1 MSWASYFR
9 FAWHFSNPAYNEL
22 RIVLFLSKREKL
34 TFYFEKS
41 EHIGLVVY
49 WLTPVWA
56 GRPRPRVSP
65 LTLNSAPAPAR
76 VLISPKL
83 RVVSH
88 PTPGSSTARD
98 NTDNSRHSKY
108 IHVQLQKLCSSLW
121 YIKCFVWW
129 HTVTVCAWP
138 PLLSAD
144 GWHAVTWPCSL
155 QCCKQTMV
163 MHWQKIKSKAK
174 HRNGI

>member
-1 MSWASYFR
+1 MSRYWVEHHIFDSPEL
-9 FAWHFSNPAYNEL
+9 WHFSDPAYNEL
-22 RIVLFLSKREKL
+22 RILLFLSKREKL

-108 IHVQLQKLCSSLW
+108 IHVQLQKLSLSDISSVLCDDTQWGCVPGPHCYQLMGDMQWHDPAVCSAASRPW
-121 YIKCFVWW
+121 SCTDK
-129 HTVTVCAWP
+129 
-138 PLLSAD
+138 
-144 GWHAVTWPCSL
+144 
-155 QCCKQTMV
+155 
-163 MHWQKIKSKAK
+163 
-174 HRNGI
+174 R